1 MPDDD
6 DRIVVTV
13 HCYEPFH
20 FTHQG
25 ANWVGLQALEGVR
38 YPGPPE
44 NPLVLP
50 ESLRENQAVRAFLD
64 AYNQLPAGQNPS
76 SARTVREMLDSARD
90 WSRHFGRPVHL
101 GEFGAHQTGDHASRS
116 RYLRD
121 VRTLAEERGIPWT
134 LWEWKA
140 GFGYWNPRTNRPNF
154 REPLM
159 D

>member
-1 MPDDD
+1 
-6 DRIVVTV
+6 VTV

-25 ANWVGLQALEGVR
+25 AGWVGLQALKGVR

-44 NPLVLP
+44 NPLALP
-50 ESLRENQAVRAFLD
+50 ESLRENQAVRAFLES
-64 AYNQLPAGQNPS
+64 YNQLPAGQNPS
-76 SARTVREMLDSARD
+76 SPRTIREMLDTAHD
-90 WSRHFGRPVHL
+90 WSRYFGRPVHL
-101 GEFGAHQTGDHASRS
+101 GEFGAHQPGDPASRG

-154 REPLM
+154 RKALM
-159 D
+159 E